1 MAVRPTYVPPENT
14 SRKKM
19 LLKQPGQYYKM
30 LDENLDDVNSPPVIG
45 KEDPFKEWLR
55 DEKTFISRYTK
66 LTFIIDKF

>member
-45 KEDPFKEWLR
+45 KEDPFKEW
-55 DEKTFISRYTK
+55 F
-66 LTFIIDKF
+66 